1 MAITLRQDNKRLSSI
16 DIILIAIGIEL
27 TKLTGEEI
35 IILTQDK
42 RVKTIVK
49 ALKKSFRKLNV
60 LYLDTK

>member
-1 MAITLRQDNKRLSSI
+1 MTITLRQDNKRLSSI

-42 RVKTIVK
+42 RVKTVVK
-49 ALKKSFRKLNV
+49 ALKKSFKKLNV